1 MTELVL
7 LATGRDADVF
17 ALDDERVL
25 RRYRGEGDVAA
36 EAAVMAHVGGL
47 GFPVPRVHSASGGDL
62 VLERLTGP
70 TMLQALE
77 AGEITAVAA
86 ADLLVGLLARLHALP
101 PQMPHRSGDRLVH
114 LDLHPAN
121 VMLEARGPVV
131 IDWRNSG
138 QGPPEFDVAVSAL
151 IVAQVAVD
159 PAREEAALADAFLT
173 AFLAAVG
180 AVPSEALDQAV
191 RFRRSHPNL
200 TAREI
205 GLLGEAV
212 VRIGGLHGSRPASPA
227 DETTPTAPDMALEWQ
242 EEERED

>member
-1 MTELVL
+1 MTELDL

-17 ALDDERVL
+17 ALDAQRVL
-25 RRYRGEGDVAA
+25 RRYRDEGDVSA
-36 EAAVMAHVGGL
+36 EAAVMAYVGGL
-47 GFPVPRVHSASGGDL
+47 GFPVPRVYSAGGGDL

-70 TMLQALE
+70 TMLEALG

-86 ADLLVGLLARLHALP
+86 ADLLARLHARLHALP
-101 PQMPHRSGDRLVH
+101 PQSPHRPGDRPVH

-121 VMLEARGPVV
+121 VMLEGRGPVV

-138 QGPPEFDVAVSAL
+138 QAPPEVDVAVSAL

-159 PAREEAALADAFLT
+159 SAREEAALAAT
-173 AFLAAVG
+173 FLAAFMARVG
-180 AVPSEALDQAV
+180 AVSSEALDQAV
-191 RFRRSHPNL
+191 RFRRADANL

-212 VRIGGLHGSRPASPA
+212 SLIG
-227 DETTPTAPDMALEWQ
+227 
-242 EEERED
+242 

>member
-17 ALDDERVL
+17 ALDTQRVL
-25 RRYRGEGDVAA
+25 RRYRDEGDVAA
-36 EAAVMAHVGGL
+36 EAAVMAYVGGL
-47 GFPVPRVHSASGGDL
+47 GFPVPQVYSAGGGDL

-70 TMLQALE
+70 TMLEALG

-86 ADLLVGLLARLHALP
+86 ADLLAGLHDRLHALA
-101 PQMPHRSGDRLVH
+101 PQMPHEPGDRPLH

-159 PAREEAALADAFLT
+159 SAREEAALAETFLT
-173 AFLAAVG
+173 AFLAGVG
-180 AVPSEALDQAV
+180 AMPSEALDHAV
-191 RFRRSHPNL
+191 RFRRADPNL

-212 VRIGGLHGSRPASPA
+212 SLIG
-227 DETTPTAPDMALEWQ
+227 
-242 EEERED
+242 

>member
-1 MTELVL
+1 MTELDL

-17 ALDDERVL
+17 ALDAQRVL
-25 RRYRGEGDVAA
+25 RRYRDEGDVSA
-36 EAAVMAHVGGL
+36 EAAVMAYVGGL
-47 GFPVPRVHSASGGDL
+47 GFPVPRVYSAGGGDL

-70 TMLQALE
+70 TMLEALG

-86 ADLLVGLLARLHALP
+86 ADLLAGLHARLHALP
-101 PQMPHRSGDRLVH
+101 PQSPHRPGDRPVH

-121 VMLEARGPVV
+121 VMLEGRGPVV

-138 QGPPEFDVAVSAL
+138 QAPPEVDVAVSAL

-159 PAREEAALADAFLT
+159 SAREEAALAAT
-173 AFLAAVG
+173 FLAAFMARVG
-180 AVPSEALDQAV
+180 AVSSEALDQAV
-191 RFRRSHPNL
+191 RFRRADANL

-212 VRIGGLHGSRPASPA
+212 SLIG
-227 DETTPTAPDMALEWQ
+227 
-242 EEERED
+242 

>member
-1 MTELVL
+1 MTEFVL

-17 ALDDERVL
+17 ALDTQRVL
-25 RRYRGEGDVAA
+25 RRYRDDGDVAA
-36 EAAVMAHVGGL
+36 EAAVMAYVGGL
-47 GFPVPRVHSASGGDL
+47 GFPVPRVYSASGGDL

-70 TMLQALE
+70 TMLQALGT
-77 AGEITAVAA
+77 GEITAVVA
-86 ADLLVGLLARLHALP
+86 ADLLAGLHARLHALP
-101 PQMPHRSGDRLVH
+101 PQMPHKPGDRPVH

-131 IDWRNSG
+131 IDWRNSR

-159 PAREEAALADAFLT
+159 SAREEAALAGTFLT
-173 AFLAAVG
+173 AFLASVG

-191 RFRRSHPNL
+191 RFRRDDPNL

-205 GLLGEAV
+205 GLLGAAV
-212 VRIGGLHGSRPASPA
+212 SLIG
-227 DETTPTAPDMALEWQ
+227 
-242 EEERED
+242 